1 MNNLTKDE
9 MAIIEA
15 AILQQTQRGNEILSY
30 WHCKKCC
37 AEKSP
42 QRMSVGW
49 TPKGIQVWCETHNEN
64 VQHIDLLGQ
73 QVNVY
78 LQEETIKVASIW
90 ILIDF

>member
-1 MNNLTKDE
+1 MNNFTKEE

-15 AILQQTQRGNEILSY
+15 EILEQRRRGNEIVGY

-37 AEKSP
+37 DEDLP
-42 QRMSVGW
+42 QFISVGW

-73 QVNVY
+73 QVDVVNVK
-78 LQEETIKVASIW
+78 EAA
-90 ILIDF
+90 